1 VSSVS
6 AAVARRLRV
15 ARWSI
20 IGVAGCVLWAVVSAL
35 PAAGS
40 TVPALPASGVS
51 TPEGSWSSLPMG
63 QLSDPSNTFW
73 QLFHAVPG
81 SSHWTLVTPEGTA
94 DNGGLVAGV
103 SGDSVAAGVLPSAL
117 LRFSPLSSSS
127 DGGASWVPVFLP
139 GALAKS
145 ADALAIETSGT
156 PAGLA
161 VLRDGTVLA
170 GANALSSWAPLVS
183 TAVLRRAAPSCAVS
197 AIAAVSFSAAGAPLV
212 ATGCERGGR
221 VGLFSQTDGSWHLVG
236 PALAASHGSRATGV
250 VRLETSGESTTLL
263 ATVGGT
269 AHRALEAAWAQND
282 AAWTMSSPLPLSV
295 ADSVRASAVGADGRV
310 AVLVSGPNSTPAVFE
325 VGPGGRAWSSLPPP
339 PSGATGL
346 ALPPDP
352 PTVDAP
358 PVDVFSVNGSELRV
372 FELTPS
378 GATWSRVQTTQ
389 VPISYGSSS

>member
-1 VSSVS
+1 MRSVP

-15 ARWSI
+15 VRWPV

-35 PAAGS
+35 PAGGA

-51 TPEGSWSSLPMG
+51 TPDGSWSTLPMG
-63 QLSDPSNTFW
+63 QLSDQSNTFW
-73 QLFHAVPG
+73 ELFHALPG
-81 SSHWTLVTPEGTA
+81 SSLWTLVTPEGTA

-127 DGGASWVPVFLP
+127 DGGASWSPVFLP
-139 GALAKS
+139 GALARS

-161 VLRDGTVLA
+161 VLRGGTVLA
-170 GANALSSWAPLVS
+170 AAKSLGSWAPLV
-183 TAVLRRAAPSCAVS
+183 TTTVLRRAAPSCDVS
-197 AIAAVSFSAAGAPLV
+197 AIAAVAFSAAGAPLV
-212 ATGCERGGR
+212 AAGCERGSR
-221 VGLFSQTDGSWHLVG
+221 VGLFRQTDGSWHLAGPTLAVG
-236 PALAASHGSRATGV
+236 RESGAIGV
-250 VRLETSGESTTLL
+250 LRLETSGGVTTLL
-263 ATVGGT
+263 ATVGG
-269 AHRALEAAWAQND
+269 AGHEALEVARVEND
-282 AAWTMSSPLPLSV
+282 SVWTMSAPLPVPS

-310 AVLVSGPNSTPAVFE
+310 AVLVSMPKSKQAVFD

-339 PSGATGL
+339 PSRAAGL
-346 ALPPDP
+346 AFPGDA

-358 PVDVFSVNGSELRV
+358 PLDVFSVNGSALRV